1 MWLFRSHLALT
12 LEPTG
17 PSHTVMICHIMAYLH
32 LLIPPDS
39 IPAELCL
46 NALSLQG
53 LYVPRSLRRAFPKHS
68 THHMQEGLMLG
79 AIRSSTL
86 QLSSGTR
93 TRWVVLLT
101 ALLVAL

>member
-1 MWLFRSHLALT
+1 MWFLRSHLALT

-17 PSHTVMICHIMAYLH
+17 PFHIVMVCHIMAYLH
-32 LLIPPDS
+32 LLIPPDR

-68 THHMQEGLMLG
+68 TLTCRRGLCL
-79 AIRSSTL
+79 ARF
-86 QLSSGTR
+86 
-93 TRWVVLLT
+93 
-101 ALLVAL
+101 ALLPYSYPLAFARDGSCCWPHCS